1 MKQITDHSQF
11 ADEFQ
16 KLINSKKYSNM
27 FIDTDEKSTVIRLE
41 EQSNIVDPK
50 RNEVLLKV
58 LKDTAGILKNY
69 PEVTKELLEIS
80 SREDEEDR
88 IVEQLS

>member
-1 MKQITDHSQF
+1 MKTIKQITDHSQF
-11 ADEFQ
+11 A
-16 KLINSKKYSNM
+16 
-27 FIDTDEKSTVIRLE
+27 DEKSTVIRLE
-41 EQSNIVDPK
+41 EQSNIVDPR

-58 LKDTAGILKNY
+58 LKETAGILKNY
-69 PEVTKELLEIS
+69 PEVTKEMLEIS

>member
-1 MKQITDHSQF
+1 VKTIKQITDHSQF
-11 ADEFQ
+11 A
-16 KLINSKKYSNM
+16 
-27 FIDTDEKSTVIRLE
+27 DEKSTVIRLE
-41 EQSNIVDPK
+41 EQSNIVDPR

-58 LKDTAGILKNY
+58 LKETAGILKNY
-69 PEVTKELLEIS
+69 PEVTKEMLEIS

>member
-1 MKQITDHSQF
+1 VKTIKQITDHSQF
-11 ADEFQ
+11 A
-16 KLINSKKYSNM
+16 
-27 FIDTDEKSTVIRLE
+27 DEKSTVIRLE

>member
-1 MKQITDHSQF
+1 MKTIKQITDHSQF
-11 ADEFQ
+11 A
-16 KLINSKKYSNM
+16 
-27 FIDTDEKSTVIRLE
+27 DEKSTVIRLE